1 MNVAAPSRTLFRL
14 EMADALRSRWV
25 VVTGGVYAVFFAAF
39 IWLGLRENAVLGF
52 TGLSRVVLNLA
63 NAVTLAVPL
72 VALVATSQCIVRA
85 RQSGF
90 FELMLTE
97 PVRRSDWFVS
107 VIASRFIIV
116 IGPLVVL
123 CIGAVAVGSFVDP
136 SDRELG
142 PVVLRCLATTAS
154 LAWAFVGMGLWV
166 SSATRSPER
175 ATVLALL
182 AWLVASALHDFALI
196 GVLLRFRLAPVVVFT
211 LAALNPAEA
220 ARIAILS
227 GVDPDLSALGPV
239 GFWLANALGP
249 RIALLVGIVWP
260 ALLGSFALWRAS
272 RRFSKSDLVG

>member
-1 MNVAAPSRTLFRL
+1 MILAAPTRTLVRL
-14 EMADALRSRWV
+14 ELADALRSRWV
-25 VVTGGVYAVFFAAF
+25 VVTGGVYAVLFAAF

-72 VALVATSQCIVRA
+72 VALIATSPCIVRA

-90 FELMLTE
+90 FELMLTQ
-97 PVRRSDWFVS
+97 PVRRSDWFIS
-107 VIASRFIIV
+107 VIASRFAVV

-123 CIGAVAVGSFVDP
+123 CIGALAVGSFVDP
-136 SDRELG
+136 SDRDLV
-142 PVVLRCLATTAS
+142 PVVLRCLATTAA
-154 LAWAFVGMGLWV
+154 LAWAFVGVGLWV
-166 SSATRSPER
+166 SSATHSPER
-175 ATVLALL
+175 ATVLALV

-196 GVLLRFRLAPVVVFT
+196 GVLLRFKLPPVVVFT

-239 GFWLANALGP
+239 GFWIANALGP
-249 RIALLVGIVWP
+249 RIALFVGIAWP
-260 ALLGSFALWRAS
+260 LIVGSLALWRAS
-272 RRFSKSDLVG
+272 RRFSRSDLVG